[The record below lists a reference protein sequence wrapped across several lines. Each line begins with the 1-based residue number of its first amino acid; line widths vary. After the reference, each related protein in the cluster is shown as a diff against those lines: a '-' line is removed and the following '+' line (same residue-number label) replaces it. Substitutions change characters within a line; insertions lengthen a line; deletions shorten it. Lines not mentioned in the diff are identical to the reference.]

1 MYSANYPA
9 ERQRELLDQARRAGQ
24 VAHLRAVRRAA
35 RRVDRAARRLER
47 AEHAARQLRSVR
59 QMS

>member
-1 MYSANYPA
+1 MYSTNYPA
-9 ERQRELLDQARRAGQ
+9 VRQRELLAEACRDGQ

-47 AEHAARQLRSVR
+47 AQHAARQLRGLR
-59 QMS
+59 QVS

>member
-9 ERQRELLDQARRAGQ
+9 ARQRELLAEARRDGQ

-47 AEHAARQLRSVR
+47 AQHAARQVR
-59 QMS
+59 GLQQVS